1 MVKIKQVIQFLEDK
15 APLALQ
21 ESYDNCGLL
30 VGESDVEI
38 TGILVSLDVTE
49 AVLEEAILKKCNLI
63 VAHHPLIFAGI
74 KKITGRNSTERIIL
88 SAIRNQIS
96 IYAMHTNLDN
106 VYHGVNAKLSSKIG
120 LTDCRILQ
128 PKSSLIK
135 NLTTYAP
142 SSHAEG
148 IRQALFDAGAGKIGN
163 YDECSFSVT
172 GNGTFRAMEGAN
184 PFLGEVGTQHQEKE
198 ERIEVIFPAYLELS
212 VVQALKNSHPYE
224 EVAYYILKT
233 DNLHQNIGAGMVGF
247 LSKPMSTQE
256 FLQHLKTT
264 INLEMIRYTSFDHNI
279 HKVAV
284 CGGSGSFLLND
295 AMAAGAHAL
304 VTGDFKYHQFFDAEN
319 KIMIADIGHFESEK
333 HTIELIGQ
341 WLSDFFPNFAVIF
354 TETNTNPVNYY
365 L

>member
-30 VGESDVEI
+30 VGESEAEI

-63 VAHHPLIFAGI
+63 VAHHPLIFVGI

-88 SAIRNQIS
+88 SAIRSQIS

-106 VYHGVNAKLSSKIG
+106 VYHGVNAKLSSTLG
-120 LTDCRILQ
+120 LTDCRILR
-128 PKSSLIK
+128 PKSALLK
-135 NLTTYAP
+135 KLTTYAP
-142 SSHAEG
+142 SSHSDT
-148 IRQALFDAGAGKIGN
+148 IRQALFEAGAGKIGN
-163 YDECSFSVT
+163 YDECSFSANGT
-172 GNGTFRAMEGAN
+172 GTFRALEGAN
-184 PFLGEVGTQHQEKE
+184 PFLGKIGTQHQEKE
-198 ERIEVIFPAYLELS
+198 DRIEVVFPAYLELS

-224 EVAYYILKT
+224 EVAYDIITT

-247 LSKPMSTQE
+247 LSEPLSTQE
-256 FLQHLKTT
+256 FLEHLKTT
-264 INLEMIRYTSFDHNI
+264 LNLEIIRYTAFDYTI

-295 AMAAGAHAL
+295 AIAAGAHAL